1 MPHSW
6 QLPTCS
12 EPTTSSNLLKRDFE
26 GQHQVA
32 ESVFFV
38 IVAQK
43 QQCLL
48 VKWPR
53 SILPLTCHH
62 SNTTWVTPATPQGHT
77 HARVILTPQTLQWF
91 PSVTQSCIQQLPF
104 CWSWTFCISPL
115 LLFRWTR
122 RQHSSW
128 VLLVF
133 TTDVHYFLMFIGN
146 RDYFCEIAYF
156 RV

>member
-48 VKWPR
+48 VK
-53 SILPLTCHH
+53 
-62 SNTTWVTPATPQGHT
+62 
-77 HARVILTPQTLQWF
+77 
-91 PSVTQSCIQQLPF
+91 
-104 CWSWTFCISPL
+104 
-115 LLFRWTR
+115 
-122 RQHSSW
+122 
-128 VLLVF
+128 
-133 TTDVHYFLMFIGN
+133 
-146 RDYFCEIAYF
+146 
-156 RV
+156 